1 MRRLIVLSL
10 VLVATPAAAD
20 PCEQA
25 FRAGMAAYR
34 QADQRLT
41 TVEETLYAGIG
52 WATRARVLERLE
64 NRSALTSGCQ
74 EVSALSDSLARAQV
88 LAQGADQS
96 FGLATALCMGVNQE
110 RAQGNID
117 ALSDTLRDIRTQA
130 DYLSSLSAQ
139 CSP

>member
-1 MRRLIVLSL
+1 MRRLIALSL
-10 VLVATPAAAD
+10 VLAATPAGAGS
-20 PCEQA
+20 CEQA
-25 FRAGMAAYR
+25 FRAAMAAYR

-41 TVEETLYAGIG
+41 MVEETLYAGIG

-64 NRSALTSGCQ
+64 SRSALTSACQ
-74 EVSALSDSLARAQV
+74 EVAALSDSLARAQV
-88 LAQGADQS
+88 LAQGSDQG
-96 FGLATALCMGVNQE
+96 FGLAATLCLGVNQA

-139 CSP
+139 CSG